1 MTNQLIIG
9 LGDNGSKVLR
19 NLRKRIYEEF
29 RIDDLEHV
37 ILQECASDDF
47 VQTLHEVMLKL
58 HGDEEVSFHICT
70 SLSEGA
76 GCIIDAI
83 TQIRKR
89 FPSLPQM
96 GIYRKIYLYLHLPGQ
111 TPSDAG
117 TIAQARSYAALLELN
132 ALLIGLY
139 HPTEVEDAFDSS
151 LIYTYIYTNI
161 NEQGIILD
169 EMHELPAAVADFIFQ
184 VSIANREIWCKL
196 ERMTEISGSGIPEK
210 QDGIIVHS
218 RKFGSFGIAKVAFP
232 EMEIREFITYNYALQ
247 AVDKFLCNKWKEDI
261 GYIIW
266 PLEKAGVSFA
276 DEIRDKKN
284 QERLMLSD
292 RYLTLERPIIDSPAT
307 QRWQLFE
314 ETWET
319 HTQAE
324 ADDVMATV
332 DKKQWLTNFSARCEE
347 FFNHQFR
354 QCGVAEFYKSQQ
366 AQRKNYAYTI
376 RRHIEKRLFD
386 EWLYGTGNGQSIL
399 EIESY
404 TRLLI
409 EDCQNRMAGFD
420 TLKVQQEEEQA
431 NLNREIAEVTYNWA
445 KTSLLEDIVTHKRQK
460 IFQLFRT
467 MKSEYYTAVT
477 LSIAYGYAQELLQD
491 IIEELEH
498 MLGDIITFEVMFRRI
513 DNQLQQQVTDR
524 WPIDEAQRKWH
535 IKIYDSLVVQNIC
548 QQLVSNK
555 DEMDMNA
562 ASIRIRLTDNLG
574 EYIEHTFANLCD
586 KSNYELP
593 LHTILDI
600 CQKNALRGM
609 ENIAKNDPRSKMI
622 GGNILEKLESELDTN
637 EKLEQ
642 FVKSMVQASRTYVR
656 FDPIEYA
663 KVIPGNIASMMSMV
677 QLILPEADERTN
689 DFRQKLIDTFRKE
702 VPGFDPRLD
711 VTVNYKDNQIMVI
724 SANYGFPLRFLTDV
738 KFAKEKY
745 EAWTSDET
753 KSIVNELH
761 PDDTKI
767 YTSDK
772 QITI

>member
-9 LGDNGSKVLR
+9 LEDNGSKVLR

-29 RIDDLEHV
+29 RINDLEHV
-37 ILQECASDDF
+37 ILQECTSDDF

-96 GIYRKIYLYLHLPGQ
+96 GIYRRIYLYLHLPGQ
-111 TPSDAG
+111 MPSDAG

-161 NEQGIILD
+161 NEQEIVLD
-169 EMHELPAAVADFIFQ
+169 EIHELPAAVAEFIFL
-184 VSIANREIWCKL
+184 VTIANREIWCKQA
-196 ERMTEISGSGIPEK
+196 RMTEICWPNIPEK

-218 RKFGSFGIAKVAFP
+218 RNFGSFGIAKVAFP
-232 EMEIREFITYNYALQ
+232 EMEIREFITYSYALQ
-247 AVDKFLCNKWKEDI
+247 AVHQLLCNKWQEDI

-284 QERLMLSD
+284 QEWLMLSD

-307 QRWQLFE
+307 QKWRLFE

-319 HTQAE
+319 CTQAE
-324 ADDVMATV
+324 ADDMMATV

-347 FFNHQFR
+347 CFNHHFR

-366 AQRKNYAYTI
+366 VQRKSYAHTI
-376 RRHIEKRLFD
+376 RRHIEKKLFD
-386 EWLYGTGNGQSIL
+386 KWLYETGNSQSIL

-409 EDCQNRMAGFD
+409 EDSKSRMAGFD
-420 TLKVQQEEEQA
+420 VLKAKQEEKKA
-431 NLNREIAEVTYNWA
+431 NLRCKID
-445 KTSLLEDIVTHKRQK
+445 DINYDWSKMGFLDMVMNKPQK
-460 IFQLFRT
+460 MFWLFRT
-467 MKSEYYTAVT
+467 MTSEYYTAAT
-477 LSIAYGYAQELLQD
+477 LIVAYGYAQELLQD
-491 IIEELEH
+491 TIEELEH
-498 MLGDIITFEVMFRRI
+498 MLCDIITFEVMFRGI

-524 WPIDEAQRKWH
+524 WPTDEAQRKWY
-535 IKIYDSLVVQNIC
+535 IKIYDPWVVQNIC

-555 DEMDMNA
+555 DKMDMNA
-562 ASIRIRLTDNLG
+562 ATIRTRMVANLVEDG
-574 EYIEHTFANLCD
+574 ERTFANLCN
-586 KSNYELP
+586 KSNYELT

-600 CQKNALRGM
+600 CQENALRDM
-609 ENIAKNDPRSKMI
+609 ENVAKNDPRNKMI
-622 GGNILEKLESELDTN
+622 GVNILEKLESELDTK

-642 FVKSMVQASRTYVR
+642 FVKYMVQASRTYVR
-656 FDPIEYA
+656 FNPTEYA
-663 KVIPGNIASMMSMV
+663 KVIPGNIEPMMPMV
-677 QLILPEADERTN
+677 QLVLPEADERTN
-689 DFRQKLIDTFRKE
+689 NFRQRLIDTFRKE
-702 VPGFDPRLD
+702 VPEFDPKSD
-711 VTVNYKDNQIMVI
+711 VTVNYKDDQIMVI
-724 SANYGFPLRFLTDV
+724 SAKYGFPPRFLTDV

-745 EAWTSDET
+745 EALVSDET
-753 KSIVNELH
+753 KSIVNEQH
-761 PDDTKI
+761 PDDAQI

>member
-96 GIYRKIYLYLHLPGQ
+96 GIYRRIYLYLHLPGQ
-111 TPSDAG
+111 MPSDAG
-117 TIAQARSYAALLELN
+117 TIAQAKSYAALLELN

-161 NEQGIILD
+161 NEQGIVLD
-169 EMHELPAAVADFIFQ
+169 EMHELPAAVAEFIFL
-184 VSIANREIWCKL
+184 VTIANREIWCKL
-196 ERMTEISGSGIPEK
+196 DRMTEICWPGIPEK

-218 RKFGSFGIAKVAFP
+218 RNFGSFGIAKVVFP
-232 EMEIREFITYNYALQ
+232 EMEIREFITYSYALQ
-247 AVDKFLCNKWKEDI
+247 AVRQFLYNGWQDGI
-261 GYIIW
+261 GYAQCL
-266 PLEKAGVSFA
+266 LEKESISFA

-284 QERLMLSD
+284 QELLMLSN
-292 RYLTLERPIIDSPAT
+292 RYLTLEHPIIDSPAT
-307 QRWQLFE
+307 QRWRLFE
-314 ETWET
+314 ETWEM

-324 ADDVMATV
+324 ADDVMTTV

-354 QCGVAEFYKSQQ
+354 QYGVAEFYKLQQ
-366 AQRKNYAYTI
+366 PEREIYARTV

-386 EWLYGTGNGQSIL
+386 EWIYGRENSKSIS
-399 EIESY
+399 EIENY

-409 EDCQNRMAGFD
+409 ENCNSRMAGFD
-420 TLKVQQEEEQA
+420 TLKTQQEEEQA
-431 NLNREIAEVTYNWA
+431 NLSREIGEVIYNWSRM
-445 KTSLLEDIVTHKRQK
+445 SLLDIVMHKPQK
-460 IFQLFRT
+460 IFQQFRT
-467 MKSEYYTAVT
+467 MKSEYYTTATYIV
-477 LSIAYGYAQELLQD
+477 AYGYAKELLQD
-491 IIEELEH
+491 IVKELGRMLESIIFFKH
-498 MLGDIITFEVMFRRI
+498 MLQAI
-513 DNQLQQQVTDR
+513 DDALQKKVTDR
-524 WPIDEAQRKWH
+524 CPTDEVQSKWY
-535 IKIYDSLVVQNIC
+535 IKIYNPEAVRNIC
-548 QQLVSNK
+548 RLFISNK
-555 DEMDMNA
+555 EEMSSIA
-562 ASIRIRLTDNLG
+562 GIIRIRMVDNLG
-574 EYIEHTFANLCD
+574 EDGEHTFANLCD
-586 KSNYELP
+586 KINYKSAIGIVLNVCQENAWLDMEKAAKIDP
-593 LHTILDI
+593 LN
-600 CQKNALRGM
+600 KMLRV
-609 ENIAKNDPRSKMI
+609 
-622 GGNILEKLESELDTN
+622 NILKKLESELDTKM
-637 EKLEQ
+637 KLEQ

-656 FDPIEYA
+656 FAPIECT
-663 KVIPGNIASMMSMV
+663 KVIPGNVEAMTSMV
-677 QLILPEADERTN
+677 QLVLPEANEQTN

-702 VPGFDPRLD
+702 APEFDPKSD
-711 VTVNYKDNQIMVI
+711 VTVNYKDDQIMVI
-724 SANYGFPLRFLTDV
+724 SAKYGFPPRFLTDV

-745 EAWTSDET
+745 EALVSDET
-753 KSIVNELH
+753 KSIVNEQH
-761 PDDTKI
+761 PDDAQI

>member
-29 RIDDLEHV
+29 RINDLEHV
-37 ILQECASDDF
+37 ILQECASDDL

-83 TQIRKR
+83 IQIRKQ

-96 GIYRKIYLYLHLPGQ
+96 GIYRRIYLYLHLPGQ
-111 TPSDAG
+111 MPSDAG

-169 EMHELPAAVADFIFQ
+169 EMHELPAAVAEFIFL
-184 VSIANREIWCKL
+184 VTIANREIWCKL
-196 ERMTEISGSGIPEK
+196 ARMTEICWSGIPEK

-218 RKFGSFGIAKVAFP
+218 RNFGSFGIAKVAFP
-232 EMEIREFITYNYALQ
+232 EMEIREFITYSYALQ
-247 AVDKFLCNKWKEDI
+247 AVRQFIYNGWQDGI
-261 GYIIW
+261 GYTQHF
-266 PLEKAGVSFA
+266 LEKRGISFA
-276 DEIRDKKN
+276 DEIRDKMN
-284 QERLMLSD
+284 QELLMLSN
-292 RYLTLERPIIDSPAT
+292 RYLTLERPIIDSSAT

-314 ETWET
+314 ETWEMR
-319 HTQAE
+319 TQSE
-324 ADDVMATV
+324 ADDVMAIV

-354 QCGVAEFYKSQQ
+354 QYGVAEFYKLQQ
-366 AQRKNYAYTI
+366 PEREIYARTV

-386 EWLYGTGNGQSIL
+386 EWIYGRENSKSIL

-404 TRLLI
+404 TRILI
-409 EDCQNRMAGFD
+409 EDCKSRMARFD
-420 TLKVQQEEEQA
+420 TLKAQQEEEQA
-431 NLNREIAEVTYNWA
+431 NLSREIVEVTYNWSRM
-445 KTSLLEDIVTHKRQK
+445 SLLDIVMHKPQK
-460 IFQLFRT
+460 IFQQFRT
-467 MKSEYYTAVT
+467 MNSEYYIAATYIA
-477 LSIAYGYAQELLQD
+477 AYGYAKEMLQD
-491 IIEELEH
+491 IVKELEH
-498 MLGDIITFEVMFRRI
+498 MLQDIITFKRMLLTI
-513 DNQLQQQVTDR
+513 DNELQKQAACRCLTDENQQ
-524 WPIDEAQRKWH
+524 KWH
-535 IKIYDSLVVQNIC
+535 IKIYSPEAVRSIC
-548 QQLVSNK
+548 QQWVSNK

-562 ASIRIRLTDNLG
+562 ASIRIRLTNNLG
-574 EYIEHTFANLCD
+574 EDGEHTFANLCD
-586 KSNYELP
+586 KNNDESL

-609 ENIAKNDPRSKMI
+609 ENIAKNDPQSKMI
-622 GGNILEKLESELDTN
+622 GVNILEKLESELDTKM
-637 EKLEQ
+637 KLEQ

-656 FDPIEYA
+656 FAPIECT
-663 KVIPGNIASMMSMV
+663 KVIPGNVEAMTSMV
-677 QLILPEADERTN
+677 QLVLPEANEQTN

-702 VPGFDPRLD
+702 APEFDPKSD
-711 VTVNYKDNQIMVI
+711 VTVNYKDDQIMVI
-724 SANYGFPLRFLTDV
+724 SAKYGFPPRFLTDV

-745 EAWTSDET
+745 EALVSDET
-753 KSIVNELH
+753 KSIVNEQH
-761 PDDTKI
+761 PDDAQI

>member
-96 GIYRKIYLYLHLPGQ
+96 GIYRRIYLYLHLPGQ

-139 HPTEVEDAFDSS
+139 HPTEIEDAFDSS

-161 NEQGIILD
+161 NEQEIVLD
-169 EMHELPAAVADFIFQ
+169 ETHELPAAVAEFIFLMT
-184 VSIANREIWCKL
+184 IANREIWCKQA
-196 ERMTEISGSGIPEK
+196 RMTEICWPNVPEK

-218 RKFGSFGIAKVAFP
+218 RNFGSFGIAKVVFP
-232 EMEIREFITYNYALQ
+232 EMEIREFITYSYALQ
-247 AVDKFLCNKWKEDI
+247 TVHQFLYNRWQDGI
-261 GYIIW
+261 GYTQRL
-266 PLEKAGVSFA
+266 LEKRDISFA
-276 DEIRDKKN
+276 DEIQDKKN
-284 QERLMLSD
+284 QELLMLSN
-292 RYLTLERPIIDSPAT
+292 RYLTLERPIIDSSAT

-314 ETWET
+314 ETWEMR
-319 HTQAE
+319 TQAE

-354 QCGVAEFYKSQQ
+354 QYGVAEFYKLQQ
-366 AQRKNYAYTI
+366 PEREIYARTV

-386 EWLYGTGNGQSIL
+386 EWIYGRENSKSIS
-399 EIESY
+399 EIENY

-409 EDCQNRMAGFD
+409 ENCNSRIVGFD
-420 TLKVQQEEEQA
+420 TLKTQQEEEQA
-431 NLNREIAEVTYNWA
+431 NLNREIVEVTYNWS
-445 KTSLLEDIVTHKRQK
+445 KMSLLDIVMHKPQK
-460 IFQLFRT
+460 IFQQFQT
-467 MKSEYYTAVT
+467 MKSEYYTTATYIV
-477 LSIAYGYAQELLQD
+477 AYGYAKELLQNIVKELGRMLEG
-491 IIEELEH
+491 IIFFKH
-498 MLGDIITFEVMFRRI
+498 MLQAI
-513 DNQLQQQVTDR
+513 DDELQKKVTDR
-524 WPIDEAQRKWH
+524 CPTDEVQSKWY
-535 IKIYDSLVVQNIC
+535 IKKYNPEAVRNIC
-548 QQLVSNK
+548 RLFISNK
-555 DEMDMNA
+555 EEMS
-562 ASIRIRLTDNLG
+562 SIAGIIRTRMVDNLG
-574 EYIEHTFANLCD
+574 EDGEYTFANLCD
-586 KSNYELP
+586 KINYKSAIGIVLNV
-593 LHTILDI
+593 
-600 CQKNALRGM
+600 CQENALRDM
-609 ENIAKNDPRSKMI
+609 ENAAKIEPLNKMI
-622 GGNILEKLESELDTN
+622 GINILEKLESELDTE
-637 EKLEQ
+637 EKMEQ
-642 FVKSMVQASRTYVR
+642 FVRSIVQVSRTYVR
-656 FDPIEYA
+656 FDPIECA
-663 KVIPGNIASMMSMV
+663 KVIPGNVEAMMPMV
-677 QLILPEADERTN
+677 QLVLPEANERTN
-689 DFRQKLIDTFRKE
+689 EFRQKLIDAFRKE
-702 VPGFDPRLD
+702 VTGFDPKQD
-711 VTVNYKDNQIMVI
+711 VIVNYRDNQMVVI
-724 SANYGFPLRFLTDV
+724 SASYGFPPRFLTDV

-745 EAWTSDET
+745 EALVSDET

>member
-1 MTNQLIIG
+1 
-9 LGDNGSKVLR
+9 
-19 NLRKRIYEEF
+19 
-29 RIDDLEHV
+29 
-37 ILQECASDDF
+37 
-47 VQTLHEVMLKL
+47 
-58 HGDEEVSFHICT
+58 
-70 SLSEGA
+70 
-76 GCIIDAI
+76 
-83 TQIRKR
+83 
-89 FPSLPQM
+89 
-96 GIYRKIYLYLHLPGQ
+96 
-111 TPSDAG
+111 
-117 TIAQARSYAALLELN
+117 
-132 ALLIGLY
+132 
-139 HPTEVEDAFDSS
+139 
-151 LIYTYIYTNI
+151 
-161 NEQGIILD
+161 
-169 EMHELPAAVADFIFQ
+169 
-184 VSIANREIWCKL
+184 
-196 ERMTEISGSGIPEK
+196 
-210 QDGIIVHS
+210 
-218 RKFGSFGIAKVAFP
+218 
-232 EMEIREFITYNYALQ
+232 
-247 AVDKFLCNKWKEDI
+247 
-261 GYIIW
+261 
-266 PLEKAGVSFA
+266 
-276 DEIRDKKN
+276 
-284 QERLMLSD
+284 
-292 RYLTLERPIIDSPAT
+292 
-307 QRWQLFE
+307 
-314 ETWET
+314 
-319 HTQAE
+319 
-324 ADDVMATV
+324 
-332 DKKQWLTNFSARCEE
+332 
-347 FFNHQFR
+347 
-354 QCGVAEFYKSQQ
+354 
-366 AQRKNYAYTI
+366 
-376 RRHIEKRLFD
+376 
-386 EWLYGTGNGQSIL
+386 
-399 EIESY
+399 
-404 TRLLI
+404 
-409 EDCQNRMAGFD
+409 MAGFD